1 MTKRIALIQGHPD
14 AQARHFCHALADE
27 YLKGAKNRGH
37 EVRCIDV
44 ATLDFPVLRT
54 KEDFDHGVPL
64 DVIKQAQD
72 VIRWA
77 DHLVIIY
84 PLWLGT
90 MPALLKAFFEQ
101 AFRPNF
107 AFKFDEPGKMPKKC
121 LAGKSARIIVTM
133 GMPAF
138 VYRWFFFAHGLKML
152 ERNIL
157 AFSGIKPIKTT
168 LIGSIEDISEMKRL
182 QWMRKM
188 QMLGESGN

>member
-27 YLKGAKNRGH
+27 YLKGAESKGH
-37 EVRCIDV
+37 AVRCIEV
-44 ATLDFPVLRT
+44 SALDFPVLRT